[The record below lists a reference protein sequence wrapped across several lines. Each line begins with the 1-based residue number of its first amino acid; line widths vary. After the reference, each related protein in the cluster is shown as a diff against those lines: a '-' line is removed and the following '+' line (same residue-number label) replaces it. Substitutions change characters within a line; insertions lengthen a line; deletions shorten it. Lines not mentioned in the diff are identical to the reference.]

1 MNAAYWIEKLQLI
14 KHAEGGY
21 YSETYRS
28 SLTVNKNQLPESFHG
43 DRNFSTSIYFLL
55 EENEFSAFHRIAS
68 DELWHFY
75 AGERLA
81 IYEIETNGNLIEH
94 KLGNNPENGESFQIV
109 IKAGSWFG
117 SRLANSQGYALV
129 GCTVSPGFD
138 FEDFELA
145 EREIL
150 IREFPQHEDLIRELT
165 REVSSI

>member
-21 YSETYRS
+21 YRETYRS
-28 SLTVNKNQLPESFHG
+28 SLSVNKNVLPDGFHG

-55 EENEFSAFHRIAS
+55 EEKQFSAFHKIAS

-75 AGERLA
+75 AGNSLI
-81 IYEIETNGNLIEH
+81 IYEIETDGSLIVH
-94 KLGNNPENGESFQIV
+94 RLGSNPENGESFQIL
-109 IKAGSWFG
+109 IKAGNWFG
-117 SRLANSQGYALV
+117 SRLANGNGYALV

-145 EREIL
+145 EKEKL
-150 IREFPQHEDLIRELT
+150 IKEFPQHKELIKQLT
-165 REVSSI
+165 R